1 VAGKK
6 TYPFTDLGKRCRQ
19 LRLKRGLSQ
28 LDMVRHFEFSL
39 SHYQK
44 IERGELDARFS
55 TLRKLADAYG
65 VTLSEMLKGLS
76 TRLPSQA

>member
-1 VAGKK
+1 MAGKK
-6 TYPFTDLGKRCRQ
+6 AFPFKDFGQRCRQ

-44 IERGELDARFS
+44 LERGVLDARFS
-55 TLRKLADAYG
+55 TVLKLAEAYG
-65 VTLSEMLKGLS
+65 VTLSEMLKGL
-76 TRLPSQA
+76 